1 MPERDGDGRAA
12 APQKTLRW
20 FCGVPVLTNPL
31 ILIDLFAAAVTLWFA
46 TVLVMALAQVMFGAG
61 ALQGSHLAAASIYAS
76 YLTLLA
82 LLLFAVVCAVFYR
95 RGYVMFY
102 RFEQNGVFMETIRA
116 RNVSGTAG
124 FHARPFAVEEPA
136 EVVRSVTKDVSWDD
150 VKGVKELRG
159 MKSFQ
164 LRGKW
169 GRLAQIYCPDGDV
182 YRRAFDF
189 ALEKVGR
196 HA

>member
-1 MPERDGDGRAA
+1 MPERDGQAA

-31 ILIDLFAAAVTLWFA
+31 ILIDLLTGTAALWFV
-46 TVLVMALAQVMFGAG
+46 TVLIMALAQLMFGTG
-61 ALQGSHLAAASIYAS
+61 PLQGSHIAAASIYAS
-76 YLTLLA
+76 YLTALV

-116 RNVSGTAG
+116 RSISGTTG
-124 FHARPFAVEEPA
+124 FHVRPFAVEEPA

-150 VKGVKELRG
+150 VRSVRELRG

-164 LRGKW
+164 LLGKR
-169 GRLAQIYCPDGDV
+169 GRLAQIYCPDDET
-182 YRRAFDF
+182 YRKALDF
-189 ALEKVGR
+189 AGEKVGH